1 MFNQNRPPFHQPTCF
16 STVRWVSSFTSDND
30 RIYFGVGDGN
40 VYALDADSG
49 KKIWNYT
56 YTLPDASG
64 VYIPSSPI
72 LEMGLST

>member
-1 MFNQNRPPFHQPTCF
+1 
-16 STVRWVSSFTSDND
+16 
-30 RIYFGVGDGN
+30 VGDGN